1 MGNFIGAIAGDILGS
16 TYEWHNTKEYG
27 IDWFRAG
34 SKATDDSVLTCAV
47 ASWLMCDKEATNE
60 VLAASLR
67 GFANAFPD
75 AGYGSK
81 FRKWLNQDND
91 EPIGSYGN
99 GSGMRC
105 SAVGYFARNYEECLE
120 LAEKSAAVTHNHE
133 EGIKGAKAISLGVYL
148 ACCGYDKEDIKAGI
162 ERECGYNLNKSIS
175 DFVTM
180 DDKEQVVWRAHK
192 FDATCQT
199 SVPEAIIAFLES
211 TSFEDAIEKACFI
224 GGDTDTI
231 ACMAGALAGAY
242 YGVPQWI
249 EEEVISILPEK
260 LFDVVVEFE
269 TFIAKRNRKL
279 LRDEGDRYEG
289 DC

>member
-1 MGNFIGAIAGDILGS
+1 MGNFLGAIAGDILGS
-16 TYEWHNTKEYG
+16 TYEWHNTTHYG
-27 IDWFRAG
+27 IDWFRDG

-47 ASWLMCDKEATNE
+47 ASWLMIDKEHTND

-67 GFANAFPD
+67 GFANAFPN

-81 FRKWLNQDND
+81 FRKWLKQDND
-91 EPIGSYGN
+91 DPIGSFGN

-105 SAVGYFARNYEECLE
+105 SAVGYFARNLNECLE

-133 EGIKGAKAISLGVYL
+133 EGIKGAKAISMGVYL
-148 ACCGYDKEDIKAGI
+148 ACAGYEKSDIKQAIEQECGYDLSK
-162 ERECGYNLNKSIS
+162 NMQ
-175 DFVTM
+175 DFATL
-180 DDKEQVVWRAHK
+180 DHGNVVKRAHG

-199 SVPEAIIAFLES
+199 TVPEAIVAFLKS
-211 TSFEDAIEKACFI
+211 DSFEEAIEKAAVI

-249 EEEVISILPEK
+249 QEEVIRILPDK
-260 LFDVVVEFE
+260 LYEVVAEFE
-269 TFIAKRNRKL
+269 TFITKKNRKEP
-279 LRDEGDRYEG
+279 RDDE
-289 DC
+289 